1 MSSGNKTTDDAFL
14 KEVIARAIDMTQ
26 MIKGL
31 DDLRNLIPG
40 TDEVEENSVDLHSQA
55 HECTQAHRN
64 KLIW

>member
-14 KEVIARAIDMTQ
+14 KEVITRAIDMTQ

-31 DDLRNLIPG
+31 DDPRNLIPG

-64 KLIW
+64 K